1 MLKKIKVTDKDEV
14 HVGELRVTRNNLVVS
29 LLIKSMRGMWRFFV
43 ETFLPGTEQGRGE
56 GNKWEGLGFI
66 ETRRLQPIPFLR
78 RVNLAVWVS
87 FC

>member
-1 MLKKIKVTDKDEV
+1 
-14 HVGELRVTRNNLVVS
+14 
-29 LLIKSMRGMWRFFV
+29 MRGMWRFFV

-56 GNKWEGLGFI
+56 GSKWEGLGFI
-66 ETRRLQPIPFLR
+66 ETRKLQPIPFLR